1 MHHKESAMRAL
12 IDSVCGDCKHAGSR
26 GRTRATWLCTVWS
39 IVTLTLTIFVTPDV
53 AVAQSREKIPLV
65 GILSPATPE
74 PASSA
79 GRGLTAFRQGL
90 QELGYVE
97 GQTIRLAYRF
107 AEWHWDR
114 LPPLAAE
121 LVQLQPDV
129 IVTNTGAGVLAA
141 QWQHHGADP
150 PRCRA
155 RRETL
160 RIA

>member
-1 MHHKESAMRAL
+1 MSVS
-12 IDSVCGDCKHAGSR
+12 IDRIYGDCRHAGSR
-26 GRTRATWLCTVWS
+26 GGKRATWLCTVWS
-39 IVTLTLTIFVTPDV
+39 IVTLTLTILVTPDV
-53 AVAQSREKIPLV
+53 TVAQSREKIPLIGV
-65 GILSPATPE
+65 LSPATPE

-90 QELGYVE
+90 RELGYVE

-107 AEWHWDR
+107 AAWPWDR
-114 LPPLAAE
+114 LPALAAE